1 MKLTGWSPVRLAYTS
16 VQYAVNVCN
25 MNNDFIVLNKQLFIT
40 KSKQVLQTTFSFI
53 NSLII
58 S

>member
-1 MKLTGWSPVRLAYTS
+1 MKLTGWAPVRLAYTS